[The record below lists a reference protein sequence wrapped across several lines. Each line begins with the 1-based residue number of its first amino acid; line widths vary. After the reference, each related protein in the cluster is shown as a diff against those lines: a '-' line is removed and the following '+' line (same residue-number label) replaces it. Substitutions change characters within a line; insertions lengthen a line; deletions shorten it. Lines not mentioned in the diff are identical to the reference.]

1 MMVRNNF
8 FSLIDYALIVCVC
21 VCYRKNLIFFF
32 INLKHFKFLKQGEN
46 FKVNKS
52 GNKSI
57 SGAFVE
63 KINYIFFF
71 IVIKRR
77 LFI

>member
-8 FSLIDYALIVCVC
+8 FSLIDYALIVCVT
-21 VCYRKNLIFFF
+21 VKTLYFFYKK
-32 INLKHFKFLKQGEN
+32 KHFKLLKQGEN

-57 SGAFVE
+57 SGVFVE
-63 KINYIFFF
+63 KINYIFLF